1 MTDPA
6 RLLKSDATEFE
17 RLLLGAAA
25 LERPSRLQQRRM
37 RRAIGLAQ
45 LGVFA
50 TTAQAIAGMA
60 NQVVVVALAATALA
74 GSGSTPRIDDYRH
87 LDERSRTPASVSR
100 GRESLPAVNPSP
112 AVEQSLSATVP
123 SAETDVHETEL
134 QGTEPQRHDQPKAVA
149 SSQRLPDL
157 RDEIALMDR
166 ARTALRSGAPGQ
178 ALSAL
183 DQYRAR
189 YPRGTFGQE
198 ARVMR
203 IEALAASGNRARALA
218 ETNAFL
224 SQNPKS
230 PHSERLRQLLPDA
243 RVNKR

>member
-60 NQVVVVALAATALA
+60 NQVVVVAIAATALA

-87 LDERSRTPASVSR
+87 LDERSRTPASLSTE
-100 GRESLPAVNPSP
+100 RESLPAVHPSP
-112 AVEQSLSATVP
+112 ATAP
-123 SAETDVHETEL
+123 SAETEMHETEL
-134 QGTEPQRHDQPKAVA
+134 QGTEHPRHDQPKAAA

-157 RDEIALMDR
+157 REEIALIDR

-189 YPRGTFGQE
+189 YPRGTLGQE
-198 ARVMR
+198 ARGMR

-218 ETNAFL
+218 ETSAFL

-243 RVNKR
+243 RANKR

>member
-60 NQVVVVALAATALA
+60 NQVVVVAIAATALA

-87 LDERSRTPASVSR
+87 LDERSRTPASLSTE
-100 GRESLPAVNPSP
+100 RESLPAVHPSP
-112 AVEQSLSATVP
+112 ATAP
-123 SAETDVHETEL
+123 SAETEMHETEL
-134 QGTEPQRHDQPKAVA
+134 QGTEHPRHDQPKAAA

-157 RDEIALMDR
+157 REEIALIDR

-189 YPRGTFGQE
+189 YPR
-198 ARVMR
+198 
-203 IEALAASGNRARALA
+203 
-218 ETNAFL
+218 
-224 SQNPKS
+224 
-230 PHSERLRQLLPDA
+230 
-243 RVNKR
+243 